1 MTTWSE
7 RGADLVPVSLNVA
20 ASQLLRGDFRTTIAS
35 LLRHHKM
42 PAKFLQLEMTER
54 AIFDVRAPQ
63 IGEKY
68 RDTIGSLRDLGIK
81 IAIDDF
87 GTGYSSL
94 AYLKN
99 WQIDTLKI
107 DKSFIR
113 DLATDSS
120 DYAIVSAIIAIARH
134 LHIEVIAEGV
144 EAYQQADI
152 LGDLHCHQAQGFLF
166 ARPMTPDQCLA
177 SLIKSPMLGY
187 ADSDTD
193 MLPALALGE

>member
-1 MTTWSE
+1 M
-7 RGADLVPVSLNVA
+7 PVSLNVA
-20 ASQLLRGDFRTTIAS
+20 ASQLLRGDFRATIAA
-35 LLRHHKM
+35 LLNQHRIEPKY
-42 PAKFLQLEMTER
+42 LQLEMTER

-63 IGEKY
+63 VGEKY

-144 EAYQQADI
+144 EAYQQSDI
-152 LGDLHCHQAQGFLF
+152 LTKSTLSPGAGL
-166 ARPMTPDQCLA
+166 
-177 SLIKSPMLGY
+177 SLCAAHVGGQVPGNAATRRRCWAITTTTCCRRSL
-187 ADSDTD
+187 
-193 MLPALALGE
+193 